1 MRWIAF
7 CLRERGGVCYFPNQD
22 NVGSVMR
29 IDIAAQSDVG
39 RHKRNNEDFYGV
51 FREDTPGL
59 RLFKE
64 GALLCVADGLGG
76 HVGGEIASK
85 LAVSLLKDTLQLDPP
100 DPDETAD
107 ETKDSPYLEVLRG
120 GIRKANDSIHATN
133 KELVRGS
140 RPMGTT
146 LLAALVEPKKVHIAN
161 VGDSRCYHIRDG
173 EILAKTEDHSWVDEQ
188 VKLGLMSR
196 AEAESDRRRN
206 IVTRCIGT
214 HPEVEIDSYI
224 WHVVPGDVLMLC
236 SDGLINMVKESEI
249 KEEFRRGG
257 SSADIAHRLIDRA
270 NENGGKDNITV
281 IVARISPTVGQR
293 FKAFFRSHGM
303 KLLWSLATL
312 AFGAA
317 CFAAGYWLRGVKF

>member
-1 MRWIAF
+1 
-7 CLRERGGVCYFPNQD
+7 
-22 NVGSVMR
+22 MR

-59 RLFKE
+59 RLFQE

-85 LAVSLLKDTLQLDPP
+85 LAVSLLKDTLQLELPEL
-100 DPDETAD
+100 DESMD

-120 GIRKANDSIHATN
+120 GIRKANESIHGTN
-133 KELVRGS
+133 MELVRGS

-146 LLAALVEPKKVHIAN
+146 LLVALVESKKVHIAN
-161 VGDSRCYHIRDG
+161 VGDSRCYHIREG

-188 VKLGLMSR
+188 VRLGMMSR

-236 SDGLINMVKESEI
+236 TDGLINMVKESEI

-257 SSADIAHRLIDRA
+257 SSADIAHRLIERA

-281 IVARISPTVGQR
+281 IVARISPTLSQR
-293 FKAFFRSHGM
+293 FTTFFRKHGIRM
-303 KLLWSLATL
+303 LWAVMTLL
-312 AFGAA
+312 FGAV
-317 CFAAGYWLRGVKF
+317 CFAAGYWLRGMRP

>member
-1 MRWIAF
+1 
-7 CLRERGGVCYFPNQD
+7 
-22 NVGSVMR
+22 MR

-51 FREDTPGL
+51 FREDTP
-59 RLFKE
+59 RLSLFRK

-85 LAVSLLKDTLQLDPP
+85 LAVSLLKDTLQLEAPEL
-100 DPDETAD
+100 DESAD
-107 ETKDSPYLEVLRG
+107 ETKDSPFLEILRG
-120 GIRKANDSIHATN
+120 GIRKANDSIHGTN

-146 LLAALVEPKKVHIAN
+146 LLAALIEPRKVHIAN
-161 VGDSRCYHIRDG
+161 VGDSRCYHIREG
-173 EILAKTEDHSWVDEQ
+173 ELLAKTEDHSWVDEQ
-188 VKLGLMSR
+188 VRLGLMSR

-214 HPEVEIDSYI
+214 HPDVEIDCYI
-224 WHVVPGDVLMLC
+224 WHVVPGDILMLC
-236 SDGLINMVKESEI
+236 TDGLINMVKESEI

-257 SSADIAHRLIDRA
+257 SSADIAHRLIERA

-281 IVARISPTVGQR
+281 IVARISPTLGQQ
-293 FKAFFRSHGM
+293 FATFFRKYGM
-303 KLLWSLATL
+303 NLAWMLGML

-317 CFAAGYWLRGVKF
+317 CFALGYWARGLRP